1 VSETV
6 FDPTR
11 ELPRFTI
18 RETRDRRAIDAALSE
33 DRAFS
38 GYALAHLEDSM
49 FRRSRFWLAEGDSGS
64 AVVLHANAMGQ
75 TLFASGDVAAID
87 AVLSLHPGPL
97 FSYLTTCSPEIL
109 PVLRRSHAFTDVLHM
124 NRMSVTSSAFEPAEG
139 PAQQLRGADVR
150 ALNAL
155 YSVERAGTYSAQHL
169 EQGVYFG
176 AFREGRLV
184 AAAGTHV
191 VAPNVGI
198 AIVGNVFTHP
208 GHRGQGLAKLVTSR
222 VTSELFSRGCTLVA
236 LTVDA
241 TNTPAVRAY
250 ARLGYRRGAT
260 VVEGRARR
268 RDLFGLGAW
277 LRRRSARHGEH
288 RGERV
293 EIATGRPPP
302 VDHATDDKTTTDR
315 THGGDADS
323 EAQR

>member
-1 VSETV
+1 MTETV
-6 FDPTR
+6 FEPTR

-38 GYALAHLEDSM
+38 GYALGHLEDSM

-64 AVVLHANAMGQ
+64 AVVLHASAMGQ
-75 TLFASGDVAAID
+75 TLYASGDAAAID
-87 AVLSLHPGPL
+87 AVLSLHPGPR
-97 FSYLTTCSPEIL
+97 FSYLTTCSPETL
-109 PVLRRSHAFTDVLHM
+109 PVLRRSYAFTDVLHM
-124 NRMSVTSSAFEPAEG
+124 SRMSVTSSAFEPAED

-155 YSVERAGTYSAQHL
+155 YSLERAGTYSAQHL
-169 EQGVYFG
+169 ERGIYFG
-176 AFREGRLV
+176 AFRAGRLV

-198 AIVGNVFTHP
+198 AVVGNVFTHP
-208 GHRGQGLAKLVTSR
+208 GHRGQGLAKLVTSK

-236 LTVDA
+236 LTVDP

-260 VVEGRARR
+260 VVEGRVRR
-268 RDLFGLGAW
+268 RDMLGLGAW
-277 LRRRSARHGEH
+277 LRRRSARRGEH
-288 RGERV
+288 RGEQV
-293 EIATGRPPP
+293 EIATGRPLPA
-302 VDHATDDKTTTDR
+302 DHATNDN
-315 THGGDADS
+315 ADS